1 MLGKVLPHQVEI
13 IYKMLSN
20 LPQGNEYKIVHLGF
34 GNPLFEHINLKN
46 WAYRIY
52 DLQRQEYT
60 DIRGNKPKRLIR
72 KINVIF
78 SDIWYK
84 STDIE
89 TVWKWNLLLRSEIS
103 NFGDSLFSDSCS
115 GKQEFRTLDAANLE
129 LSNNS
134 MDFVIAIGLFSKHG
148 VPGVWRNMSVV
159 LSEINRVLKE
169 SGNLIITIKS
179 KYFAEFKE
187 ESVKGNFSVE
197 VLDEAI
203 DTVSDYD
210 TKEKRMLLKLSK
222 NPSNTHA

>member
-1 MLGKVLPHQVEI
+1 MLGKVLDHQVEI

-34 GNPLFEHINLKN
+34 GDPLLEHINLKN

-52 DLQRQEYT
+52 DLQREEYT

-89 TVWKWNLLLRSEIS
+89 NWRWNLLLRSEIPG
-103 NFGDSLFSDSCS
+103 FGDSLFSDSYS

-159 LSEINRVLKE
+159 LSEIIRVLKE
-169 SGNLIITIKS
+169 SGNLIITIRS
-179 KYFAEFKE
+179 KYFGEFKE

-222 NPSNTHA
+222 NPSNTHS

>member
-1 MLGKVLPHQVEI
+1 MLGKILPHQVEI

-20 LPQGNEYKIVHLGF
+20 LPQGDEYKIVHLGF
-34 GNPLFEHINLKN
+34 GDPLLEHINLKI

-52 DLQRQEYT
+52 DLQREEYT
-60 DIRGNKPKRLIR
+60 DSRGNKPKRLIR

-89 TVWKWNLLLRSEIS
+89 NYRWNLLLRSEATG
-103 NFGDSLFSDSCS
+103 FGDSLYSNSYS
-115 GKQEFRTLDAANLE
+115 GKQEFRALDAANLE

-148 VPGVWRNMSVV
+148 VPSVWRNMSVV
-159 LSEINRVLKE
+159 LSEINRVLKD
-169 SGNLIITIKS
+169 SGNLIITTKS
-179 KYFAEFKE
+179 RYFEEFKE

-197 VLDEAI
+197 ILDEAI
-203 DTVSDYD
+203 DTVSDYG
-210 TKEKRMLLKLSK
+210 TEGNRMLLKLSK

>member
-1 MLGKVLPHQVEI
+1 MLGKILPHQVEI
-13 IYKMLSN
+13 IYKLLSN
-20 LPQGNEYKIVHLGF
+20 LPQGNEFNIVHLGF
-34 GNPLFEHINLKN
+34 GDPLLDQINLKK
-46 WAYRIY
+46 WAYEIY
-52 DLQRQEYT
+52 DLQREEYT
-60 DIRGNKPKRLIR
+60 DSRGNKPKRLIR

-89 TVWKWNLLLRSEIS
+89 NIRWKLLLRSEITG
-103 NFGDSLFSDSCS
+103 FGESLYSDSYS

-148 VPGVWRNMSVV
+148 VPGVWRNISVV
-159 LSEINRVLKE
+159 LSEINSVLKD
-169 SGNLIITIKS
+169 SGILIITIKNR
-179 KYFAEFKE
+179 YFEEFKE

-197 VLDEAI
+197 ILDEAI
-203 DTVSDYD
+203 DTVSDYE
-210 TKEKRMLLKLSK
+210 TEENRMLLKLRK